1 MDTSKGKIQSQA
13 YNNEPV
19 IKGKV
24 KVWFING
31 DLVKVYH
38 SSRSTGIVTFYN
50 ITKDRLETCLLSDF
64 KKIVNVHTVYQ
75 KLLNLSIGIEN
86 IFQV

>member
-24 KVWFING
+24 KVWFLNG
-31 DLVKVYH
+31 DLVRVYH
-38 SSRSTGIVTFYN
+38 NSRST
-50 ITKDRLETCLLSDF
+50 
-64 KKIVNVHTVYQ
+64 
-75 KLLNLSIGIEN
+75 
-86 IFQV
+86 